1 MIVNVRPWWK
11 TALVTLIV
19 ELSQVLIGSV
29 IMLVR
34 SVGRKK

>member
-1 MIVNVRPWWK
+1 MIVNVTLWWK

-19 ELSQVLIGSV
+19 VLSRGMIGSV

>member
-1 MIVNVRPWWK
+1 MIVNVTLWWK
-11 TALVTLIV
+11 TVLVTLIV

>member
-1 MIVNVRPWWK
+1 MIVNVTLWWK

-19 ELSQVLIGSV
+19 VFSRGMIGSV